1 MGEISGKIIEHWAT
15 SPAFGVEAP
24 GAPRRPKANGIVLSR
39 VPVYY
44 FTPVQ
49 SLRWPLLFGAV
60 LGLLIFTLY
69 VSFAFKGV
77 AAWSIGLVYIGFDSS
92 LLGFMVVSSQIAV
105 MRQDRRKKSDNN
117 IPPPSREKRPTLSV
131 LICARNER
139 LVLPECLRALGVQT
153 EPAEEIIVLDDG
165 STDTMVDWLTAEY
178 ALGFE
183 THGASALG
191 QSSLW
196 SALRVWRKPNS
207 GKADSLNIGWKM
219 ARGEVVVTLDADT
232 FIEPEALAAIRAAF
246 IEDPDLGIAGGVLV
260 PVCHRTP
267 WAGFFQFFQT
277 FEYARGFLWRLTWM
291 QYDMLLLISGAFA
304 AYRRTVLET
313 AGGFDTTSWVEDY
326 ELTHRVYRDIY
337 DKGRRVTVKT
347 ISGARGTTDAPATVN
362 TFLNQRRR
370 WFAGF
375 IATHFKYHD
384 MVGNGR
390 YGAMGRYMLCL
401 KTLDLLLPIYA
412 LAAAAVL
419 ISILVIR
426 QFLDIF
432 IVKLIISK
440 LVFDLILHAY
450 SVVLYHRW
458 LGIPLSRRFW
468 MQSLGATLSEP
479 FVFQIMRQLGAVLG
493 WLAFLR
499 GRINWMPQRPV
510 AVAPGI
516 AS

>member
-1 MGEISGKIIEHWAT
+1 M
-15 SPAFGVEAP
+15 
-24 GAPRRPKANGIVLSR
+24 
-39 VPVYY
+39 
-44 FTPVQ
+44 Q
-49 SLRWPLLFGAV
+49 SFRWPLLFGTV

-69 VSFAFKGV
+69 ASFAFTGV
-77 AAWSIGLVYIGFDSS
+77 AAWSIGLVYISYDSL
-92 LLGFMVVSSQIAV
+92 LLGFMVISSQVAV
-105 MRQDRRKKSDNN
+105 MRQDRRKKSGAHLLPA
-117 IPPPSREKRPTLSV
+117 IEKRPTLSV

-139 LVLPECLRALGVQT
+139 LVLPECLRALKAQT
-153 EPAEEIIVLDDG
+153 EPANEIIVLDDG
-165 STDTMVDWLTAEY
+165 STDAMIDWLTAEY
-178 ALGFE
+178 ALDFE
-183 THGASALG
+183 PHGSSALG
-191 QSSLW
+191 RSKLW
-196 SALRVWRKPNS
+196 PALRVWRKPNS

-219 ARGEVVVTLDADT
+219 ARGEIVVTLDADT
-232 FIEPEALAAIRAAF
+232 YIESKALAAIRDGF

-260 PVCHRTP
+260 PVCQRAS

-291 QYDMLLLISGAFA
+291 EYDMLLLISGAFA

-337 DKGRRVTVKT
+337 DCGQRVTVKT
-347 ISGARGTTDAPATVN
+347 LSGARGTTDAPATVS

-384 MVGNGR
+384 MVGNSR

-412 LAAAAVL
+412 LAAAVVL
-419 ISILVIR
+419 VAILSIR
-426 QFLDIF
+426 HFLDIF
-432 IVKLIISK
+432 IVKLIVAK
-440 LVFDLILHAY
+440 LIFDLILHAY
-450 SVVLYHRW
+450 SIILYQRW
-458 LGIPLSRRFW
+458 LGIPLSRKLW
-468 MQSLGATLSEP
+468 IQSLGATLTEP

-499 GRINWMPQRPV
+499 GKINWMPQRPV
-510 AVAPGI
+510 VVASPQLS
-516 AS
+516 A